1 MAKKVFTKQVKTNG
15 KWENVNN
22 VFGITLKDDN
32 RYVIQVSGVAKL
44 TYSDQTPTFDCF
56 TISYPQPFVYEKKSG
71 EDLFILT
78 DNIGAVV
85 TIAEQS
91 ENGGGGSGGTVD
103 QNYNPLST
111 NAQSGTA
118 VAQALETIS
127 GGADID
133 DSTITKNSSNKI
145 QAVGLVNQNT
155 DAGATTPL
163 KLWNGTKQQWES
175 GGGTATYYEWSTA
188 SEVSSGNYIP
198 YPYPQP
204 DTQLNWKV
212 AGGSGSD
219 TVIAITPGSS
229 NDVRIDLTTGGYGSG
244 SDLNNPYHIVSS
256 ELEERFCVY
265 PEILEDGVEVF
276 QTTDN
281 GQTWQSTQMYGFQ
294 SPFTPTEMGAIGNL
308 IVAYNMN
315 EPMFYAT
322 DVINQSNWTAYNSYF
337 PIDKMFVGNR
347 DFMMA
352 HSQMAANKYV
362 VSVQGPGGLVEL
374 NNVGD
379 INMFALTDL
388 YTYAEPNFIIIG
400 ERDGSKYSIYTE
412 NVNLGISYNTSAP
425 LPNYTYT
432 SIASIG
438 SKVVL
443 LAGNKAV
450 YSSDSGATWSEA
462 TISST
467 NTYGKVHAAGD
478 KFVVMGTNCVAY
490 SYDMI
495 NWLEFALP
503 TTHTDFSYTA
513 GSAFAAT
520 DNGFVIIPACPNA
533 PTGEPS
539 TPFVT
544 YANCF
549 TTETSPTTASTVYS
563 APGTVSL
570 KTITSV
576 GTGTITLS
584 DNNNY
589 TLDGQIKSVSSSIGD
604 VHPDYLCN
612 INGVGVKIGNTVVA
626 EKNSA
631 SGWTGMFTAEGGRMI
646 RVENGLIVRVEPDF

>member
-1 MAKKVFTKQVKTNG
+1 MF
-15 KWENVNN
+15 
-22 VFGITLKDDN
+22 
-32 RYVIQVSGVAKL
+32 
-44 TYSDQTPTFDCF
+44 
-56 TISYPQPFVYEKKSG
+56 YEGSKI
-71 EDLFILT
+71 E
-78 DNIGAVV
+78 
-85 TIAEQS
+85 

-163 KLWNGTKQQWES
+163 KLWNGTEQQWES

-219 TVIAITPGSS
+219 TVIAITPGSA
-229 NDVRIDLTTGGYGSG
+229 NDVRIDLTTGGYSSS
-244 SDLNNPYHIVSS
+244 SDLGNNPYHIVRDKFNG
-256 ELEERFCVY
+256 RFLVY
-265 PEILEDGVEVF
+265 PEVFEGGVSIVCY
-276 QTTDN
+276 TDDN
-281 GQTWQSTQMYGFQ
+281 GQTWQQTGMNGIN
-294 SPFTPTEMGAIGNL
+294 TPMTPIEVEAIGDS
-308 IVAYNMN
+308 IVAFDGTNPTIYRSTGSASPESWDTISTM
-315 EPMFYAT
+315 
-322 DVINQSNWTAYNSYF
+322 F
-337 PIDKMFVGNR
+337 PIDKMFVGNNSVLLAHCP
-347 DFMMA
+347 MA
-352 HSQMAANKYV
+352 MKHYV
-362 VSVQGPGGLVEL
+362 YSNGGFGGISEL
-374 NNVGD
+374 NNPNLD
-379 INMFALTDL
+379 MYMLSDL
-388 YTYAEPNFIIIG
+388 YTYADPNFIIIG
-400 ERDGSKYSIYTE
+400 ELDNNKVAIFGEAPLFNSPST
-412 NVNLGISYNTSAP
+412 ISSVA

-432 SIASIG
+432 SIASIDN
-438 SKVVL
+438 KVVL

-450 YSSDSGATWSEA
+450 YSSNSGATWFEA
-462 TISST
+462 TISAT

-513 GSAFAAT
+513 NNAFAAT
-520 DNGFVIIPACPNA
+520 DNGFVIIPTCPNA

-544 YANCF
+544 YTNCF

-563 APGTVSL
+563 TPGTISA

-589 TLDGQIKSVSSSIGD
+589 TLDGQSKSVSSSIGD
-604 VHPDYLCN
+604 AHPDYLCN

-631 SGWTGMFTAEGGRMI
+631 SGWTGMFNAEGGRMI
-646 RVENGLIVRVEPDF
+646 HVENGLIVRVEPDF